1 MSNEGSLNRRGFL
14 GRGLAAA
21 STMLLGGCEDLS
33 DQPWVK
39 RVLDSAETLTRVAQR
54 ALLTPQAL
62 AREYTEA
69 DISKEFKANG
79 STDPQGPDYL
89 AHVKTGFSDW
99 KLAVGGL
106 VDQPLDLSLEELR
119 TMPSRTQIT
128 RHDCVEGWS
137 CIGKWTGVP
146 LATVLDKA
154 KLKER
159 ARYIVFYCADNL
171 FDTGDEK
178 DRYYESIALV
188 DAYHPQTILAYAMND
203 QPLPVAHGAPLRL
216 RVERQL
222 GYKMA
227 KYVMRIEAVADIA
240 AIRGGHGGFWEDL
253 GYEWYAGI

>member
-1 MSNEGSLNRRGFL
+1 MSNDHSLNRRGFL

-21 STMLLGGCEDLS
+21 SGLLLGGCDDLS

-39 RVLDSAETLTRVAQR
+39 RVLDSAETLTRLTQR
-54 ALLTPQAL
+54 ALIGPQAL

-79 STDPQGPDYL
+79 STDPQEPDYL

-106 VDQPLDLSLEELR
+106 VEQPLELSLEELR
-119 TMPSRTQIT
+119 AMPARTQIT

-146 LATVLDKA
+146 LSAVLDKA
-154 KLKER
+154 RLKEN

-178 DRYYESIALV
+178 DRYYESIALI

-203 QPLPVAHGAPLRL
+203 QALPVAHGAPLRL

-240 AIRGGHGGFWEDL
+240 TIRGGHGGFWEDL